1 MPSYVLSCCVP
12 RLATIDHAS
21 CIAPHSL
28 VCLSCQIGD
37 DGYIR
42 NLRQRYGFSLQDAW
56 ICCAAGGVRRYQA
69 MTHAQLA
76 PILARFN
83 GVPNGSHALNRAAAR
98 AWNPNLP

>member
-1 MPSYVLSCCVP
+1 ML
-12 RLATIDHAS
+12 RATVRATVDHSVDYAS
-21 CIAPHSL
+21 CLPLSSL
-28 VCLSCQIGD
+28 LGLHVGQIGE

-56 ICCAAGGVRRYQA
+56 ICCAAGGLRRYQA

-76 PILARFN
+76 PILAHFN
-83 GVPNGSHALNRAAAR
+83 AVPNGSHALNRAAAR